1 MGLSRRRGRGSSPA
15 IMLLGVLGLLL
26 STITPVHAEL
36 LDSPAPE
43 NFLRR
48 IQARAAVVGNYVYID
63 GGELSQLDSATKSP
77 PPSSRAS
84 NGNNSTL
91 SIDLSSS
98 WKASSVQVKIAA
110 RKDVSGKGPYA
121 LNTQCLWPS
130 PDGKGFY
137 IFGGGASYG
146 INSNKIDKSGI
157 WKFVVDGNGSGK
169 WEIETPVPTS
179 PAPLRTLRLTEQ
191 AAFVATTGSN
201 GGIGFSVGGIASAW
215 TDPSNPNA
223 EHIPGMVVY
232 DMNRKE
238 WRNETS
244 LGFTTGNG
252 SLRGGAGVFVPS
264 FGNTGEDDKNNGLV
278 FILGGSVFAV
288 PATTTGTQPDF
299 VMGFENVTFFDP
311 VSREW
316 YWQTTTGERPSSRE
330 KFCAVGVQGRNDTYE
345 IFMYGGADSKTEE
358 SYRDVYFLSLP
369 GFVWFKAADS
379 SQEKRADPACVVVG
393 KGKRQMLSIGGKEIS
408 AKWES
413 ADSFP
418 QGLGIFDMTALT
430 WSKDGSYDADM
441 GDYESPGVVRDW
453 YNKAENMAAISWS
466 SNKVKTIFL
475 NPSPTDD
482 SDSPTTPSTSTSSTS
497 GSGDTQTGGKKSNN
511 TGAIAGGVVAGVVGL
526 AILGGLLFYFL
537 RKSKQNRTAPEPDN
551 EYGVSRGEGEQQHIR
566 AFPPAN
572 KELMAVEKPVE
583 AYVAPEELPTD
594 NNHHWELDGTETQ
607 VVGIE
612 RHRYR

>member
-1 MGLSRRRGRGSSPA
+1 
-15 IMLLGVLGLLL
+15 MLLGVLGVLL
-26 STITPVHAEL
+26 STITPAHAEL

-48 IQARAAVVGNYVYID
+48 IQVRAAVVGNHVYID

-91 SIDLSSS
+91 SIDLSKSKS
-98 WKASSVQVKIAA
+98 PPAKMLLAKAPTPSTPN
-110 RKDVSGKGPYA
+110 VSGPRP
-121 LNTQCLWPS
+121 T
-130 PDGKGFY
+130 
-137 IFGGGASYG
+137 
-146 INSNKIDKSGI
+146 SGI
-157 WKFVVDGNGSGK
+157 WKFVVDGNGGGK

-201 GGIGFSVGGIASAW
+201 GGIGFSVDGIASAW
-215 TDPSNPNA
+215 TDPSNPYA

-330 KFCAVGVQGRNDTYE
+330 KFCAVGVQGRNGTYE
-345 IFMYGGADSKTEE
+345 IFIYGGADSKTEE
-358 SYRDVYFLSLP
+358 SYRDVYILSLP

-430 WSKDGSYDADM
+430 WLKDGSYDADM
-441 GDYESPGVVRDW
+441 GDYESPDVVRDW
-453 YNKAENMAAISWS
+453 YNKA
-466 SNKVKTIFL
+466 
-475 NPSPTDD
+475 D
-482 SDSPTTPSTSTSSTS
+482 PTTPSTSTSSTS

-526 AILGGLLFYFL
+526 AILGGLLFCFL
-537 RKSKQNRTAPEPDN
+537 RKSKQNRTAPEADN
-551 EYGVSRGEGEQQHIR
+551 EYGVSRGEGGQQHIR

-572 KELMAVEKPVE
+572 KELVAVEKPVE
-583 AYVAPEELPTD
+583 AHVAPEELPTD
-594 NNHHWELDGTETQ
+594 NNHHWERGGTETQ
-607 VVGIE
+607 VGGVE